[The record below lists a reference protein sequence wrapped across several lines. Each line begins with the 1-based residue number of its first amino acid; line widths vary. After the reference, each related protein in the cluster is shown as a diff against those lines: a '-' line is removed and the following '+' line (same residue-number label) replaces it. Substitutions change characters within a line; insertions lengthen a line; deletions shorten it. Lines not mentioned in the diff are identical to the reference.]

1 MNRNPESNVAARI
14 ASLEAALYT
23 AGRPVEIGS
32 LKRAVRTKSDRVV
45 LKLSRMLAR
54 SYDERGSALEIK
66 EMQGGRVI
74 LQLRPRFSKMVKR
87 FTSRPLLSGG
97 PLKTLS
103 YIAYYQPVE
112 QMRVVSERG
121 VHIYAQLR
129 MMEEMGLI
137 TREKAVE
144 RGTVIRTTPYFAD
157 YFGFSEDPQ
166 RTRLQL
172 QRIFSRMKITR
183 LDNGNG
189 RGHVDIGPDAFP
201 SNIGVLTDAGDGL
214 AEGLAEYAG
223 PADQGSQ

>member
-1 MNRNPESNVAARI
+1 MNSPESNVVGRI
-14 ASLEAALYT
+14 ASLEAALYM

-45 LKLSRMLAR
+45 LKLARMLAK
-54 SYDERGSALEIK
+54 SYDERGSALEVK
-66 EMQGGRVI
+66 ELQGGRVI

-87 FTSRPLLSGG
+87 FTNRPLLSGG
-97 PLKTLS
+97 PLRTLS

-137 TREKAVE
+137 VRERVGD

-183 LDNGNG
+183 LDNGNSKD
-189 RGHVDIGPDAFP
+189 HVNIRPEAFP
-201 SNIGVLTDAGDGL
+201 PNMDVLADAGDGF
-214 AEGLAEYAG
+214 AEGLAEYAS
-223 PADQGSQ
+223 PANQGSQ